1 MQHITNPLPACTVY
15 QEALQI
21 KPLNRKMVKDYE
33 EGIHLEET
41 SMTDKHEN
49 IFAPASNLRN
59 SNENVKARLFLV
71 L

>member
-1 MQHITNPLPACTVY
+1 MY

-21 KPLNRKMVKDYE
+21 KPLNIKMAKDYK

-49 IFAPASNLRN
+49 ISAPASNLRN